1 MKLPIYQ
8 VDAFTS
14 ELFSGN
20 PAAVVPLEEWLSD
33 EQMQHIAAENNLS
46 ETAFFVKEGNSYRL
60 RWFTPTVE
68 VDLCGHATLAT
79 AHVLFEELGYSED
92 EIIFKTRSGL
102 LTVSKKEGLLL
113 MNFPADNM
121 EKAEAPAVLF
131 RALGVPQTFEVYKSD
146 DYMVVLN
153 SEKEVAALNPDI
165 RMLSEV
171 EARGIIVT
179 APGEEVDFVS
189 RFFAPQS
196 GVDEDP
202 VTGSAHTKST
212 PYWSKKLDKEELKAR
227 QISKRGGDLIC
238 RMKGDRV
245 EIAGNALTY
254 LKGEITIG

>member
-14 ELFSGN
+14 ELFTGN
-20 PAAVVPLEEWLSD
+20 PAAVVPLEEWLTD
-33 EQMQHIAAENNLS
+33 ERMQNIAAENNLS
-46 ETAFFVKEGNSYRL
+46 ETAFFVKEGESYRL

-79 AHVLFEELGYSED
+79 AHVLFEELGYSQD
-92 EIIFKTRSGL
+92 ELVFKTRSGL
-102 LTVSKKEGLLL
+102 LTVRRKGDRLL
-113 MNFPADNM
+113 MNFPADHM
-121 EKAEAPAVLF
+121 EKTEAPDVLF
-131 RALGVPQTFEVYKSD
+131 KALGIPKTDEVYRSD

-153 SEKEVAALNPDI
+153 SEEEVAALNPDI

-171 EARGIIVT
+171 AARGIIVT
-179 APGEEVDFVS
+179 APGNKVDFVS

-212 PYWSKKLDKEELKAR
+212 PYWSKNLGKEELKAR

-238 RMKGDRV
+238 KMKGDRV
-245 EIAGNALTY
+245 EISGSAVTY
-254 LKGEITIG
+254 LKGEINVG